1 MSNSLILPLPGLRSS
16 TSHRVSTFGNVSA
29 TRLVVF
35 DFEATCDDEERVP
48 RDEMEIIEIGAV
60 LIAAS
65 GDVTLDQFQT
75 FVKPVRHPKL
85 TAFCTGLTH
94 IHQASVDAAPSFIL
108 AMERFRTWLSMAGEV
123 TPCAWGDY
131 DGRQLR
137 QDCDYHGVVFPLP
150 DPIMNLRAEFTEKHR
165 LPSRPSLSE
174 ALEVTGLGF
183 QGSPHRAIDDARN
196 TARLLPWIVGQRQ
209 IENADRGG

>member
-1 MSNSLILPLPGLRSS
+1 
-16 TSHRVSTFGNVSA
+16 
-29 TRLVVF
+29 
-35 DFEATCDDEERVP
+35 
-48 RDEMEIIEIGAV
+48 MEIIEIGAV

-75 FVKPVRHPKL
+75 FVRPVRNPKL
-85 TAFCTGLTH
+85 TPFCIGLTH
-94 IHQASVDAAPSFIL
+94 IHQASVDAAPSF
-108 AMERFRTWLSMAGEV
+108 AMAMDRFRTWLSMAGEV

-150 DPIMNLRAEFTEKHR
+150 DPIVNLRTAFTEKHR

-209 IENADRGG
+209 IENVDQGR